1 MKKLKFPIFIL
12 TIILFITCNI
22 PPKKISVSGQAID
35 AVTCAPIPNAH
46 LVLGNYHATGT
57 GYSVDVLD
65 ETYTDANGNYQFE
78 FKNASGSEFH
88 IAGKANNYF
97 DTDIYDNI
105 IPEEKHVNNFNI
117 HFTPI
122 GFIKLTFNKSDSS
135 YTNLE
140 IGFTGNYNINYHLNI
155 GGSNPNSSSV
165 VLESKGGQYNSID
178 YRVYKYLNSSL
189 IFTEIENRSFY
200 CLAGDTSN
208 YLLNY

>member
-88 IAGKANNYF
+88 IAGKANKYF

-122 GFIKLTFNKSDSS
+122 GYVNFVVNKVDS
-135 YTNLE
+135 T
-140 IGFTGNYNINYHLNI
+140 
-155 GGSNPNSSSV
+155 
-165 VLESKGGQYNSID
+165 YNSLHIAYQGVYGSFTMRVID
-178 YRVYKYLNSSL
+178 GWNKRDSVIIEMKGNQNNNLSFGVGKYMNGNSIYDKLEEYSVYCISNDT
-189 IFTEIENRSFY
+189 ISFV
-200 CLAGDTSN
+200 
-208 YLLNY
+208 LNY